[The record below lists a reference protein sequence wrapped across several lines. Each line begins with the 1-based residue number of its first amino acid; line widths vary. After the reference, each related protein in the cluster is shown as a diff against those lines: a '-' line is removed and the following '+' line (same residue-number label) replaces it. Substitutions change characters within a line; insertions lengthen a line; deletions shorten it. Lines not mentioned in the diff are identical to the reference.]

1 LVLLREYGRRA
12 TQGNPGA
19 RLRNGGL
26 FRFAAQSKEECH
38 MQLTEKHHKYWR
50 INLRITGILLAIWFV
65 VTFVMGWYAREL
77 NEINFIGPLG
87 FYMSAQGSLI
97 IYVAIIWYYAHYMN
111 NLDLE
116 YGVHEG
122 ELD

>member
-1 LVLLREYGRRA
+1 
-12 TQGNPGA
+12 
-19 RLRNGGL
+19 
-26 FRFAAQSKEECH
+26 
-38 MQLTEKHHKYWR
+38 MQLTAKHHEYWNR
-50 INLRITGILLAIWFV
+50 NLKVTAVLLALWFV
-65 VTFVMGWYAREL
+65 VTFVMGYFAREL
-77 NEINFIGPLG
+77 NGITVLGFPLG

-122 ELD
+122 EDD